1 MYVDATAILAISIA
15 KVRRMQ
21 YGLYHEY
28 NSDRTPVVV
37 VVVVVV
43 VFGRIKRQVRHMRR
57 KIRRK
62 GKKDIICVN

>member
-37 VVVVVV
+37 VV
-43 VFGRIKRQVRHMRR
+43 FGRIKRQERHTRR

-62 GKKDIICVN
+62 GKKDILCVD